1 MIRPRSR
8 GQAAVELLAA
18 IPIVV
23 VAGLLAW
30 QLVAVLAGGLRAQ
43 ERVRAEGLRA
53 TGVPGQTVVVTASA
67 RVPQLLP
74 GVGGLRVR
82 ARAGVRVP

>member
-1 MIRPRSR
+1 MSRPRSR
-8 GQAAVELLAA
+8 GQAGVELLAA
-18 IPIVV
+18 IPVV
-23 VAGLLAW
+23 VIAGLLAW

-53 TGVPGQTVVVTASA
+53 TGAPGQTVVVTASA

-74 GVGGLRVR
+74 GVRGLRVR
-82 ARAGVRVP
+82 ARAGVRAP

>member
-1 MIRPRSR
+1 MTRPRSR

-23 VAGLLAW
+23 IAGLFAW

-43 ERVRAEGLRA
+43 ERVRADALRA
-53 TGVPGQTVVVTASA
+53 TGSPGQTLVVTASA

-74 GVGGLRVR
+74 GVSGLRVR
-82 ARAGVRVP
+82 ARAGVRAP

>member
-1 MIRPRSR
+1 VSRPRSR

-23 VAGLLAW
+23 IAGLLAW

-43 ERVRAEGLRA
+43 ERVREEGLRA
-53 TGVPGQTVVVTASA
+53 TGAPGQTVVVTASA

-74 GVGGLRVR
+74 GVRGLHVR
-82 ARAGVRVP
+82 ARAGVRAR